1 MKKHVFFASLLFVG
15 TLATAN
21 ADVSMTADSA
31 MKTSVSISQGYR
43 NDNLKLRGH
52 GGGSTKQHFK
62 NIDTYTTRLGVL
74 VEKDQFFMKGIVG
87 YGDVYDG
94 KVHYHGHGHHGHR
107 KVKGDYTA
115 DFDLK
120 FGKQYM
126 LENDWAV
133 APTIGYG
140 VFIQDFHGKK
150 HHHGHSR
157 EKLKALWYSPQIG
170 VCVKKSF
177 NAEWNAYLSYNFF
190 YPVNCQTTSY
200 TKHSNSRDRQENQAY
215 KSVGNTGTIGAEW
228 IFAKNWSLKPEIEVM
243 KFYSKGG
250 NSHHNHTNHRKITRS
265 AAEYR
270 LVLNYIF

>member
-21 ADVSMTADSA
+21 ADVSMAADGA

-43 NDNLKLRGH
+43 NDNLKLKGRS
-52 GGGSTKQHFK
+52 GGSDKLHFK

-74 VEKDQFFMKGIVG
+74 VEKDQYFMKGIVG

-94 KVHYHGHGHHGHR
+94 KVHAHGNGHHGHR

-115 DFDLK
+115 DFDFK
-120 FGKQYM
+120 VGKQYL

-133 APTIGYG
+133 APTLGYG
-140 VFIQDFHGKK
+140 VYLQDFHGKK
-150 HHHGHSR
+150 HHGHR
-157 EKLKALWYSPQIG
+157 AKLKATWYSPQIG

-190 YPVNCQTTSY
+190 YPVNCQVTSY
-200 TKHSNSRDRQENQAY
+200 GGNSHSRDRRENQAY
-215 KSVGNTGTIGAEW
+215 KSVGNIGTIGAEW

-250 NSHHNHTNHRKITRS
+250 NSSHGNTNHSKVTRS